1 MTTPASSARIVIRHS
16 YSDTPIHAIAMAGW
30 HRLVSV
36 GRDNQ
41 IRVHNPETGRVVE
54 TFRRL
59 DRYITGLRCL
69 DDRQVLLTIASR
81 YGLLDLDTGRLEEF
95 EQSDTAPLAA
105 QLTPAQLVA
114 APMLAPVT
122 FVPPRANQVA
132 AETRLDANHVVYVTE
147 DRLDGVRN
155 QYFHV
160 WNVPRG
166 REIRNFW
173 GSDSEALSLIA
184 LDSRRVL
191 SSHEDELF
199 RIWDTTSTEQLR
211 RIEHRTGKAGP
222 LLLIDK
228 SWLLFAP
235 VNPNETQR
243 LYHWQW
249 APSDCTLRVWDLD
262 TASEIA
268 SLQCAA
274 AIGELARIDRH
285 RAWARDEQ
293 SCLHL
298 VEIVR

>member
-1 MTTPASSARIVIRHS
+1 MTASSARIVIRHS

-36 GRDNQ
+36 GRDNHV
-41 IRVHNPETGRVVE
+41 RVHNPETGRVVE
-54 TFRRL
+54 TFKRL
-59 DRYITGLRCL
+59 DRYITGVRCL

-81 YGLLDLDTGRLEEF
+81 YGLLDLETGSLEEF
-95 EQSDTAPLAA
+95 DQADMAALAA

-114 APMLAPVT
+114 APMLAPTT
-122 FVPPRANQVA
+122 FLPPRANQIA
-132 AETRLDANHVVYVTE
+132 AEAKLDANHVVYVSE
-147 DRLDGVRN
+147 DRLDGARN
-155 QYFHV
+155 QHFHV
-160 WNVPRG
+160 WNVARG
-166 REIRNFW
+166 REMRSFW
-173 GSDSEALSLIA
+173 GSDSEALSLVA
-184 LDSRRVL
+184 LDSHRVL

-211 RIEHRTGKAGP
+211 RIEHRCGKAGP
-222 LLLIDK
+222 MLLIDK

-243 LYHWQW
+243 LYYWQW
-249 APSDCTLRVWDLD
+249 APSDRTLRLWDID

-268 SLQCAA
+268 ALQCTA
-274 AIGELARIDRH
+274 AISELARIDRS

>member
-1 MTTPASSARIVIRHS
+1 MNTASSPARIVLRQS

-41 IRVHNPETGRVVE
+41 VRVHNPETGRVVE
-54 TFRRL
+54 TFQRL
-59 DRYITGLRCL
+59 DRYITGIRCL
-69 DDRQVLLTIASR
+69 DDRHVLLVLASR
-81 YGLLDLDTGRLEEF
+81 YGLLDLDTGSLQEIDP
-95 EQSDTAPLAA
+95 SDAASPGVPL
-105 QLTPAQLVA
+105 TSAQLVG

-122 FVPPRANQVA
+122 FSPPRTNQIA
-132 AETRLDANHVVYVTE
+132 AETRLDSNNVVYVTE

-166 REIRNFW
+166 RETRSFW
-173 GSDSEALSLIA
+173 GSDSEVLSLIS
-184 LDSRRVL
+184 LDSHRVL
-191 SSHEDELF
+191 SSHEDEFF
-199 RIWDTTSTEQLR
+199 RIWDTERGEQLR
-211 RIEHRTGKAGP
+211 RIEHRCGKAGP
-222 LLLIDK
+222 MLLIDK

-235 VNPNETQR
+235 VNPNENQR
-243 LYHWQW
+243 LYYWQW
-249 APSDCTLRVWDLD
+249 GASDRSLRLWDID
-262 TASEIA
+262 TASELA

-274 AIGELARIDRH
+274 AICELARIDRS

-298 VEIVR
+298 VEVAR